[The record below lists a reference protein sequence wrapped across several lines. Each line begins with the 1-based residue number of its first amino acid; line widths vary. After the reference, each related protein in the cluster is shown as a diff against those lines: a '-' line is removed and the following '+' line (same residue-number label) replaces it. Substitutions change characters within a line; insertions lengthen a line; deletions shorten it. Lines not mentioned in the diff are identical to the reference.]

1 MSNKYGE
8 SVGKFELNVG
18 GFDKELT
25 PKVGEGRKFIKIIS
39 KAEENKDIMFDE
51 FANFMSD
58 MIARDYP
65 PESDIEKEE
74 LALFVDRNLMN
85 LLNEIMVAF
94 GMTTRAE
101 LEKQKKDLLQVG
113 KKIVKS

>member
-1 MSNKYGE
+1 MSKYGQA
-8 SVGKFELNVG
+8 VGKFELNVG

-25 PKVGEGRKFIKIIS
+25 PKVGDGRNFIKIIS
-39 KAEENKDIMFDE
+39 KAEDNKELMFDG
-51 FANFMSD
+51 FATFVTD
-58 MIARDYP
+58 LIARDYP
-65 PESDIEKEE
+65 PENDTEKEE
-74 LALFVDRNLMN
+74 LALFVDRNLLT
-85 LLNEIMVAF
+85 LLNEVMIAF

>member
-1 MSNKYGE
+1 MSKYGE

-18 GFDKELT
+18 GFDKELN
-25 PKVGEGRKFIKIIS
+25 PKVGDGRNFIKIVS
-39 KAEENKDIMFDE
+39 KAEEDKDAMFDG
-51 FANFMSD
+51 FANFISD

-65 PESDIEKEE
+65 PENDIEKEE
-74 LALFVDRNLMN
+74 LALFVDMN
-85 LLNEIMVAF
+85 LLNLLNEVMVAF
-94 GMTTRAE
+94 GMTTREE

>member
-1 MSNKYGE
+1 MSKYGT
-8 SVGKFELNVG
+8 SVGKFELNVS

-25 PKVGEGRKFIKIIS
+25 PVVGDGRRFIKIMS
-39 KAEENKDIMFDE
+39 QSEENKAAMFDS
-51 FANFMSD
+51 FAIFVTD
-58 MIARDYP
+58 LIARDYP
-65 PESDIEKEE
+65 PENDTEKEE
-74 LALFVDRNLMN
+74 LALFVDRNLLT
-85 LLNEIMVAF
+85 LLNEVMIAF